1 MTINLP
7 LPADG
12 SLTLTAEEMADLTG
26 AARRDLQ
33 LEWLRSNDWH
43 FVTTRAGD
51 PRVGRLYANLKLAG
65 QELSTATVGAAPW
78 EPNYAAI
85 GADAER

>member
-1 MTINLP
+1 MTIHLP
-7 LPADG
+7 LPADD
-12 SLTLTAEEMADLTG
+12 SLTLTGEELADLTG

-33 LEWLRSNDWH
+33 LEWLRSNGWR

-65 QELSTATVGAAPW
+65 VELREGIAGAEPW
-78 EPNYAAI
+78 EPNLAAI
-85 GADAER
+85 GGG